1 MPSSN
6 RRNFLTVLS
15 TILIVITSASS
26 NVAGLRRESPASKHD
41 SGKDSVP
48 KECAGA
54 DFATFGRPVMFHAY
68 DGLLYGLSTNTER
81 TELGEPVPLSFWI
94 VNTSAYPVVLSSCAL
109 DSVWKF
115 GLEIHDASRRIPTM
129 REERDMQTTGT
140 TIVNPPCLRNVA
152 VPVLA
157 HSCVPPRSAVD
168 LAWLY
173 TLPAGRYTVSFRDGS
188 LLATKFTPVGNAA
201 GVVITIEPK

>member
-1 MPSSN
+1 MRPSN
-6 RRNFLTVLS
+6 RRNLLTVLS

-68 DGLLYGLSTNTER
+68 DGLLYGLSMNTER
-81 TELGEPVPLSFWI
+81 TKLGEPVPLSFWI
-94 VNTSAYPVVLSSCAL
+94 VNTSAKTVVLSSCAL

-115 GLEIHDASRRIPTM
+115 GLEIHDASGRIPTM
-129 REERDMQTTGT
+129 REEGDMQTRGT
-140 TIVNPPCLRNVA
+140 TILNPPCLRNVA
-152 VPVLA
+152 VPVPA

-188 LLATKFTPVGNAA
+188 LLAAKFTPAGTAA
-201 GVVITIEPK
+201 GVLITIEPK